1 MLNIL
6 TSDMCISGVC
16 HDLGFSVRISVH
28 VGKLTRVK
36 SEREDT
42 GIRDS
47 HQQRNMPWI
56 MAEH

>member
-1 MLNIL
+1 MSI
-6 TSDMCISGVC
+6 SDVC
-16 HDLGFSVRISVH
+16 HDLGFSVYYCLRISVH
-28 VGKLTRVK
+28 VGKLMRVK